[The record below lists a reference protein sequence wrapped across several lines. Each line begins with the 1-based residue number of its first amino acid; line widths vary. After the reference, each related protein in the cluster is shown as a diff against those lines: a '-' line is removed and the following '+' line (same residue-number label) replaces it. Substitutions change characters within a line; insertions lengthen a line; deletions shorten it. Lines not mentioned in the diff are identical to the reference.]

1 MSSINLSNNLFI
13 FLIYLICKYSY
24 LGLIIKKN
32 YVLLEYVRNYN
43 WPRSYDP
50 YNYHNVLHGKRP
62 VSQPAAFRVFHNT
75 FSN

>member
-24 LGLIIKKN
+24 LGLITKKN

-43 WPRSYDP
+43 
-50 YNYHNVLHGKRP
+50 
-62 VSQPAAFRVFHNT
+62 
-75 FSN
+75 